1 MSTSNMVEDSKTEKE
16 DMKGLPKFDS
26 TNVVNWS
33 KRLKMW
39 LMRRNRNHL
48 GLDVRPK
55 RPPQG
60 ATAAVRAEF
69 KQDLAAWLE
78 RKDT

>member
-1 MSTSNMVEDSKTEKE
+1 MSTSNMVADSKTGKE
-16 DMKGLPKFDS
+16 DMKGLPMFNW

-33 KRLKMW
+33 KWLKMW

-48 GLDVRPK
+48 DLDERPE

-60 ATAAVRAEF
+60 ATAAIRAEF
-69 KQDLAAWLE
+69 KQDLAE
-78 RKDT
+78 MTRVRY